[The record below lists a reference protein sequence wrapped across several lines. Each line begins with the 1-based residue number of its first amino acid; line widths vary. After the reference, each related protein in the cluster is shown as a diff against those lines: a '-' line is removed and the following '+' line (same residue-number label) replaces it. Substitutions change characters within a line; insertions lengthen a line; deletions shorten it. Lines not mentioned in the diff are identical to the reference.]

1 MAAKKIRMTI
11 RALNSSI
18 AGREED
24 RDRIDAMADHK
35 RMSRSSYIMGATM
48 AQVARD
54 ERALAK
60 EGGER

>member
-18 AGREED
+18 AGHEED

>member
-1 MAAKKIRMTI
+1 MATRKVAIPVEKL
-11 RALNSSI
+11 RASI
-18 AGREED
+18 AGYESD
-24 RDRIDAMADHK
+24 RDRIDAMAAHK
-35 RMSRSSYIMGATM
+35 RMSRSSYVMGATM

>member
-1 MAAKKIRMTI
+1 MATKKTRMTI
-11 RALNSSI
+11 RKLGTSI
-18 AGREED
+18 AGHEED
-24 RDRIDAMADHK
+24 RDRIDAMAAHK

>member
-18 AGREED
+18 ACHEED
-24 RDRIDAMADHK
+24 RDRIDAMAAYK
-35 RMSRSSYIMGATM
+35 RMNRSSYIMGATM